1 MHLSARSASLVGV
14 TTQMDESADACV
26 IMITCREASPVWRC
40 RCAGRCTCVAMLR
53 RVRSVTSRGGT
64 CAPASRIA
72 PNSRCETSARPRSWA
87 PSIETRETWSTDVM
101 PRIGDSLSRSLTGH
115 AALRFWARAATASTD
130 HASADDSSEHARP
143 SITVPGCAGL
153 KMLRT
158 KMGMRSSMHGAIA
171 EGWRTCRRRCTGGL
185 RGWPGVEDRCLAAR
199 GAANCGNEDESG
211 QCAARA
217 CAPKKA
223 SSIASSYFRDSI
235 GKASGTRRGSAV
247 YTPSTFF
254 HIVICASAKRA
265 EDLAGG
271 SVVCARKRR

>member
-185 RGWPGVEDRCLAAR
+185 RGWPGVEDVWQRVVRRIVGMKTNLGSAR
-199 GAANCGNEDESG
+199 RAPARRKKPVRSPRHTLEIRSG
-211 QCAARA
+211 KPRARA
-217 CAPKKA
+217 GGLQC
-223 SSIASSYFRDSI
+223 
-235 GKASGTRRGSAV
+235 TRHQRF
-247 YTPSTFF
+247 ST
-254 HIVICASAKRA
+254 S
-265 EDLAGG
+265 
-271 SVVCARKRR
+271 